1 MLRPIRMG
9 GRGRG
14 SNPGW
19 DWESVRVTCV
29 RLARRYGEAAD
40 AEDIAQE
47 ALIRAWR
54 FRGTLR
60 EGERLQGWLATI
72 VRNEAVRA
80 HARRRPEPVAEPELG
95 PGAEDQRLLALAT
108 AGEVAGA
115 MDALDGPERLLIELR
130 YARDLTQPAIAR
142 ALEMPEGTVKVR
154 LHRARAKLR
163 RALSDV

>member
-1 MLRPIRMG
+1 MR
-9 GRGRG
+9 GRGRRP
-14 SNPGW
+14 NQGW
-19 DWESVRVTCV
+19 DWESVRFTCV
-29 RLARRYGEAAD
+29 RLARRYAEAAE

-72 VRNEAVRA
+72 VRNEAARA
-80 HARRRPEPVAEPELG
+80 HTRRRPEPVPEPALG
-95 PGAEDQRLLALAT
+95 RGAEDPRLVALTT
-108 AGEVAGA
+108 AGELAGA

-130 YARDLTQPAIAR
+130 YGHDLTQPAIAR

-163 RALSDV
+163 RALSDI